1 MLPLGC
7 CTLKRP
13 KIEATLTTVT
23 GYCSGDFRDITS
35 MPLSTPMRL
44 MSRHNRQPSFSPKD
58 GQIEKV
64 DIYQLHIK
72 HIWIKASAESN

>member
-44 MSRHNRQPSFSPKD
+44 MSKHNRQPSFSPKD
-58 GQIEKV
+58 GQIEKSRYLLV
-64 DIYQLHIK
+64 TYNTYRDQ
-72 HIWIKASAESN
+72 SERRV